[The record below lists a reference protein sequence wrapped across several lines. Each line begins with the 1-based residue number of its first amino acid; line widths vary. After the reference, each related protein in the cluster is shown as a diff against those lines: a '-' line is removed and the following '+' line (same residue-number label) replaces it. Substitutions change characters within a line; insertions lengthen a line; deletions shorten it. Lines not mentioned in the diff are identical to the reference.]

1 MHESDKHKHFKSWMQ
16 QDIMKLHEI
25 LIKIHMQHVQNGATV
40 QPQQPTQ
47 VLFEICPKQQDSILH
62 TWKQQVTIF

>member
-1 MHESDKHKHFKSWMQ
+1 MQ

-25 LIKIHMQHVQNGATV
+25 LVKLHMQHVQNGAMV

-47 VLFEICPKQQDSILH
+47 VLFEICPK
-62 TWKQQVTIF
+62 TAT